1 MPDNGNIQ
9 LDTLQHQDHPQETAS
24 RYGGGSQLPE
34 QESLDTNIQDDSV
47 EYPGLIR
54 VILITL
60 GVALCSFCVGLVSRI
75 VVPGDLVHPLTAMVP
90 Y

>member
-1 MPDNGNIQ
+1 MPDSGNIQ
-9 LDTLQHQDHPQETAS
+9 LDTLQHQDHSQEAAS
-24 RYGGGSQLPE
+24 RYDGQSQSPE
-34 QESLDTNIQDDSV
+34 QEEGPV
-47 EYPGLIR
+47 EYPGLFR

>member
-1 MPDNGNIQ
+1 MPDSGNIQ
-9 LDTLQHQDHPQETAS
+9 LDTLQHKDHSQETTS
-24 RYGGGSQLPE
+24 HYGGGSQLPE

-54 VILITL
+54 VILITM